1 MNRHAGVLIAKAG
14 ALYFGL
20 VFGAGFLLGPVRLE
34 FVAPR
39 LGARMAELIEA
50 PVMFVVIL
58 ASSRWVIRRLA
69 APFAMGIRLGIGCLA
84 LGLMLAAECTLVLW
98 LRGQSIGDYL
108 ATRDPVSGTVYY
120 VMLGVFA
127 AMPSLVARWTP

>member
-1 MNRHAGVLIAKAG
+1 MNRHPGVLIAKGG
-14 ALYFGL
+14 ALYFAL
-20 VFGAGFLLGPVRLE
+20 VFGAGFLLGPIRLE

-50 PVMFVVIL
+50 PIMFVVIL
-58 ASSRWVIRRLA
+58 ASARWVARRLA
-69 APFAMGIRLGIGCLA
+69 VPFAAGVRLGIGCLA
-84 LGLMLAAECTLVLW
+84 LGLMLSAECTLVIW

-120 VMLGVFA
+120 VMLGVFG
-127 AMPSLVARWTP
+127 AMPFLVARS

>member
-58 ASSRWVIRRLA
+58 ASSRWVLRRLA
-69 APFAMGIRLGIGCLA
+69 VPFAMGIRLGIGCLA

-98 LRGQSIGDYL
+98 LRGDRKS
-108 ATRDPVSGTVYY
+108 VV
-120 VMLGVFA
+120 
-127 AMPSLVARWTP
+127 

>member
-14 ALYFGL
+14 ALYFAL

-58 ASSRWVIRRLA
+58 ASSRWVLRRLA
-69 APFAMGIRLGIGCLA
+69 VPLAETGPASAPGFG
-84 LGLMLAAECTLVLW
+84 
-98 LRGQSIGDYL
+98 RG
-108 ATRDPVSGTVYY
+108 
-120 VMLGVFA
+120 F
-127 AMPSLVARWTP
+127 VA